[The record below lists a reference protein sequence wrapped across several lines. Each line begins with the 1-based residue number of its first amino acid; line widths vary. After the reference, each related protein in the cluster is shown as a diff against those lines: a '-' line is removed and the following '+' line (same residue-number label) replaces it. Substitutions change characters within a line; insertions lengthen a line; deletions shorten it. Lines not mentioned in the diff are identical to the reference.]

1 MALASGRLPKA
12 RELLNQ
18 AIEIAA
24 AIQFM
29 PLLLK
34 ALTGMAQVYTQTAEA
49 ERAITLA
56 TFVQQHRATDDATR
70 AQATAL
76 HQNLMAQR
84 LPETATAVP
93 ATEPPDFQGILELLE
108 IGRSGD

>member
-12 RELLNQ
+12 RKLLNQ

-56 TFVQQHRATDDATR
+56 AFVQQHPATDDATR

-76 HQNLMAQR
+76 HQNLIAQR
-84 LPETATAVP
+84 LPETAVP